1 MENLKEN
8 TVKGVAWSAV
18 DRVANGGIQ
27 FLANV
32 MLARI
37 LSPDDFGLIAVIA
50 IFIQI
55 SQVFIDSGFS
65 NALIQKKDRTQTD
78 YSTVFLF
85 NLGISCLLY
94 AVLFFCAPLIAA
106 FFKNDTLTAL
116 TRVVGLNLLIGA
128 LVSVHKTR
136 LSIELRFKIQAFVTL
151 ISSLVSA
158 AAAIALGY
166 AGWGV
171 WSLVILTLLNTALQ
185 VTLIYVLVHW
195 MPSLTFSVRAFRH
208 LFSYSSKLLGASMI
222 ALLYRNVYSIIIGKK
237 YSITDLGFF
246 NTADNYAMYPSALIT
261 TVVTRVAFPIFS
273 RIQDDDERL
282 RRAFSKYIVFA
293 SMVMFPIMITLM
305 ALAEPL
311 TLLVLKEK
319 WLPFV
324 PLLQIL
330 CLDWMTDHIC
340 NINLN
345 ILYVKGRSDLAL
357 KLEIIKKS
365 IAMGIFFVSLF
376 WGITG
381 VCVGRVI
388 YSYCAVYIQ
397 SFYTKRL
404 IGISLGQQLKD
415 VAVPLLQAAAAG
427 TAMWLV
433 TQLGFALLPKVCLAL
448 LAGIL
453 FYIVIVR
460 TTTKN
465 NYFELKEMIGISL
478 RTLTKRK

>member
-85 NLGISCLLY
+85 NLGVSCLLY

-171 WSLVILTLLNTALQ
+171 WSLVILTLLNTTLQ
-185 VTLIYVLVHW
+185 VTLIYVLVRW

-237 YSITDLGFF
+237 YSITELGFF

-404 IGISLGQQLKD
+404 IGISLVQQLKD

-433 TQLGFALLPKVCLAL
+433 TLLGFALLPKVCLAL

-460 TTTKN
+460 MTTKN

>member
-32 MLARI
+32 LLARI

-94 AVLFFCAPLIAA
+94 VILFFCSPFIAS
-106 FFKNDTLTAL
+106 FFDKPQLTSL
-116 TRVVGLNLLIGA
+116 TRVVGLNLVIGA

-136 LSIELRFKIQAFVTL
+136 LSIELRFKIQAIVTL
-151 ISSLVSA
+151 ISSILSA
-158 AAAIALGY
+158 VIAIALGY

-171 WSLVILTLLNTALQ
+171 WSLVILTLLNTAFQ
-185 VTLIYVLVHW
+185 VTLIYALIRW
-195 MPSLTFSVRAFRH
+195 IPSLTFSVSAFKR

-222 ALLYRNVYSIIIGKK
+222 ALLYRNIYTIIIGKK

-246 NTADNYAMYPSALIT
+246 NTADNYALYPSALVT
-261 TVVTRVAFPIFS
+261 TVVSRVAFPIFS
-273 RIQDDDERL
+273 RIQDDNERL

-293 SMVMFPIMITLM
+293 SMVMFSVMITIM
-305 ALAEPL
+305 ALAEPV

-319 WLPFV
+319 WLPMV
-324 PLLQIL
+324 PLLQLL
-330 CLDWMTDHIC
+330 CLDWMVDHIS

-365 IAMGIFFVSLF
+365 LAMGIFFISLY
-376 WGITG
+376 WGLIG
-381 VCVGRVI
+381 VCVGRII
-388 YSYCAVYIQ
+388 YSYASVYIQ

-404 IGISLGQQLKD
+404 IGISLAQQLRD
-415 VAVPLLQAAAAG
+415 VAVPLLQSAAAG
-427 TAMWLV
+427 LTMWLI
-433 TQLGFALLPKVCLAL
+433 TLLDIALLPKVCIAF

-453 FYIVIVR
+453 IYIIIVR
-460 TTTKN
+460 FTTKN
-465 NYFELKEMIGISL
+465 NYFELKEMIGITL
-478 RTLTKRK
+478 RTLTKRI

>member
-94 AVLFFCAPLIAA
+94 AVLFFCAPLIPS

-171 WSLVILTLLNTALQ
+171 WSLVILTLLNTTLQ
-185 VTLIYVLVHW
+185 VTLIYVLVRW
-195 MPSLTFSVRAFRH
+195 MPSLTFSVSAFRH

-365 IAMGIFFVSLF
+365 IAM
-376 WGITG
+376 
-381 VCVGRVI
+381 
-388 YSYCAVYIQ
+388 
-397 SFYTKRL
+397 
-404 IGISLGQQLKD
+404 
-415 VAVPLLQAAAAG
+415 
-427 TAMWLV
+427 
-433 TQLGFALLPKVCLAL
+433 
-448 LAGIL
+448 
-453 FYIVIVR
+453 
-460 TTTKN
+460 
-465 NYFELKEMIGISL
+465 
-478 RTLTKRK
+478 